1 MWLRLLYL
9 DKMNICDEWRK
20 SPKINPRTNRAIK
33 LHGPTYLKLER
44 ECGPIKKRESSP
56 KREASPRKSLPKR
69 ETKRE
74 SSPKRE
80 TKRKPSPKREAK
92 RESSPKREAKRE
104 SSPKREP
111 TKCPESSCAVH
122 QLSDRT
128 RIKRK
133 MIKKLASLPNKQ
145 FDICMSGPRSA

>member
-44 ECGPIKKRESSP
+44 ECGPIKKR
-56 KREASPRKSLPKR
+56 K
-69 ETKRE
+69 
-74 SSPKRE
+74 
-80 TKRKPSPKREAK
+80 
-92 RESSPKREAKRE
+92 

>member
-56 KREASPRKSLPKR
+56 KREASNRKPLPKR
-69 ETKRE
+69 ET
-74 SSPKRE
+74 
-80 TKRKPSPKREAK
+80 K